1 MKNFPFPIFKT
12 KKEGLP
18 QKFMLEDPVERRKY
32 FEAKAGPEIEK
43 LREFLEKNTFLGFM
57 LGPKNS
63 GKGTYVKLFMEAL
76 GGNRVAHLSVGD
88 IVRGVHKDLAD
99 KKKKEE
105 LVGFLQKRY

>member
-1 MKNFPFPIFKT
+1 MKGISFPVFKT
-12 KKEGLP
+12 KVEGLT
-18 QKFMLEDPVERRKY
+18 QKFTLEDPVERRKY
-32 FEAKAGPEIEK
+32 FDLKAGKEIEK
-43 LREFLEKNTFLGFM
+43 LREYLEKNTFLGFM

-76 GGNRVAHLSVGD
+76 GGDRVAHLSVGD